1 MSLANLFAL
10 GTTQPERL
18 AAVEADLDG
27 SAEFARVWRPAAGW
41 VAAVAPL
48 PGAEREEPLLDG
60 LAFAEHPPSDS
71 TGAWNLEPAT
81 LDEWLDRSPERLASL
96 PGDFGF
102 VRFLPNASA
111 FVVRSCGGLV
121 PFYLFEGSGYVAVST
136 RLGDLARFAPDEPR
150 LDPLVNAAW
159 TAGSLVF
166 PDDRTFLAGVS
177 ILGRGHWTRIEG
189 AKRQR
194 SGRYWTPWK
203 RRLGRPRPREHA
215 EELRRLLVEKL
226 SRDLDPAGG
235 NLLTWS
241 GGVDSSALGALA
253 AGALGRPLSTVSL
266 VPPPSHPRFEHEM
279 SFMRPLAS
287 HCGFAPSYLIYADL
301 DTRMRLLD
309 AAPRAV
315 FHVAHPPHSALATI
329 RRETPVGVIVG
340 GEFADEVCGSYHTTP
355 DWAAHTSLL
364 AILTGRARL
373 PFGPEDLGR
382 WAKHRWLGAVRRPF
396 MDTPETLGNGIHPQL
411 REEYQEWWWR
421 RRRAAGRMRC
431 ANRFLH
437 LRSELID
444 TFVVGHWEVESTLGI
459 RRSLPFFTREV
470 LELAGECHPSELLG
484 NGNKSLLRA
493 ALANDVPRRNLERQ
507 DKGAWARWGSEMR
520 DARLSWSGPLPE
532 MLAPVLTEG
541 WFPRPPEVMSSFELA
556 SLKRTVIFVESL
568 EKRRRGEAA
577 EPATLPMHRL
587 DGSAVGNGRA

>member
-1 MSLANLFAL
+1 
-10 GTTQPERL
+10 
-18 AAVEADLDG
+18 
-27 SAEFARVWRPAAGW
+27 
-41 VAAVAPL
+41 
-48 PGAEREEPLLDG
+48 
-60 LAFAEHPPSDS
+60 
-71 TGAWNLEPAT
+71 
-81 LDEWLDRSPERLASL
+81 
-96 PGDFGF
+96 
-102 VRFLPNASA
+102 
-111 FVVRSCGGLV
+111 
-121 PFYLFEGSGYVAVST
+121 
-136 RLGDLARFAPDEPR
+136 
-150 LDPLVNAAW
+150 
-159 TAGSLVF
+159 
-166 PDDRTFLAGVS
+166 
-177 ILGRGHWTRIEG
+177 
-189 AKRQR
+189 
-194 SGRYWTPWK
+194 
-203 RRLGRPRPREHA
+203 
-215 EELRRLLVEKL
+215 
-226 SRDLDPAGG
+226 
-235 NLLTWS
+235 
-241 GGVDSSALGALA
+241 
-253 AGALGRPLSTVSL
+253 
-266 VPPPSHPRFEHEM
+266 
-279 SFMRPLAS
+279 
-287 HCGFAPSYLIYADL
+287 
-301 DTRMRLLD
+301 
-309 AAPRAV
+309 
-315 FHVAHPPHSALATI
+315 
-329 RRETPVGVIVG
+329 
-340 GEFADEVCGSYHTTP
+340 
-355 DWAAHTSLL
+355 
-364 AILTGRARL
+364 
-373 PFGPEDLGR
+373 
-382 WAKHRWLGAVRRPF
+382 